1 MPNFTGQNQATGDKS
16 FQVAYNTDYFYKQK
30 TLNGVEQDAV
40 CLDRNKYFTSVW
52 RYGMYDSYGARVAVN
67 SGFPI
72 TATASGTTYNGYIGY
87 YGLWM
92 PSEAG
97 VADNST
103 VTKMDYSNPDAAGTD
118 YTVRTY
124 GGKLTKYTK
133 KNIELGDIKNIP
145 LNWWDD
151 SAGYEKRVFW
161 NGTNFTADAMRNSST
176 SWQWADMTA
185 ATFDLDNQTA
195 KHGFSF

>member
-1 MPNFTGQNQATGDKS
+1 MVSAWN
-16 FQVAYNTDYFYKQK
+16 
-30 TLNGVEQDAV
+30 
-40 CLDRNKYFTSVW
+40 
-52 RYGMYDSYGARVAVN
+52 YGMYDSNGARVEIS

-72 TATASGTTYNGYIGY
+72 SKTDSSNDKTYHGYIGY

-97 VADNST
+97 VGDNST

-133 KNIELGDIKNIP
+133 KNIKLGDIKNIP

-151 SAGYEKRVFW
+151 
-161 NGTNFTADAMRNSST
+161 
-176 SWQWADMTA
+176 
-185 ATFDLDNQTA
+185 
-195 KHGFSF
+195 